1 MSRIKNRL
9 RGSEESLA
17 SADDSI
23 DETRSVMSFILSRL
37 PEHASASG
45 IAAAGAV
52 PALSTGGSPSP
63 LAEGSSGDGDGTTLS
78 LPAPYP
84 VEVRKLQWTAV
95 AAHLPGLL
103 KLLLLL
109 AAHALLVVAF
119 LDTGWDHKAR
129 RQARAKTL
137 YKQHHHDRL
146 TVCVDAA
153 SYPHKPAYAV
163 SVVSHQLRYTTA
175 ATILARTSLESEETA
190 IALAISTTAAEVILS
205 DSNTAIRNYSKGRVH
220 EPEPWCQGS
229 GFLLLL
235 LAMLDA
241 WLLCGLCVR
250 WMPSKKVAAMK
261 ERTRKRALWLSERK
275 WIGRTAWT
283 VVWLAVLLFVAINSR
298 LHRPRVTACFGML
311 LLVGFGYV
319 FSKNRNK
326 VKWRPVLSGF
336 LLQFVLGLLLVRW
349 KVGRGALLCV
359 ADKMNAAIAFAGHG
373 ARFVFGYL
381 ATGQLDGDGLPQQN
395 AGLTMRN
402 VLSAVVFF
410 GLLVSLLCHYGLLQ
424 CLALKV
430 GRLMAVVMGTT
441 ICESFCA
448 ASNVFLGMADSV
460 LLIKPCLAQ
469 LTRSEIHCV
478 MTCGFATISGSLF
491 AVFTTFG
498 VKAEDMIAAS
508 LMSAPAALG
517 FSKLF
522 YPETEESCA
531 GLEKI
536 SDPRKSRPGCT
547 LLESVSHGLSAQLRV
562 AAHVVASL
570 LGFLSCMALA
580 DSLLAYLGSLV
591 GWQFV
596 TLNWLLGRLFVP
608 LALAMGVGLHECSR
622 VASLLGL
629 KAALNEVVA
638 YGQMGELAR
647 GGLLS
652 LRSQL
657 LCAHALCGFSS
668 LGALGVQLGAYAAL
682 APERLSD
689 CARVAGRALVAGSL
703 ACFMTA
709 CTAGALTDTAGY
721 DVPTAF
727 NSYDFV

>member
-1 MSRIKNRL
+1 MARIRNR

-45 IAAAGAV
+45 VAAAGA
-52 PALSTGGSPSP
+52 ATGLGSGRTPSP
-63 LAEGSSGDGDGTTLS
+63 LAEGSSGDGEGTALA

-84 VEVRKLQWTAV
+84 VEVRKLQVPWTAV
-95 AAHLPGLL
+95 AAHLPRLL

-109 AAHALLVVAF
+109 VAHALLVVAF
-119 LDTGWDHKAR
+119 LDTGWDPK
-129 RQARAKTL
+129 
-137 YKQHHHDRL
+137 
-146 TVCVDAA
+146 
-153 SYPHKPAYAV
+153 
-163 SVVSHQLRYTTA
+163 
-175 ATILARTSLESEETA
+175 
-190 IALAISTTAAEVILS
+190 
-205 DSNTAIRNYSKGRVH
+205 
-220 EPEPWCQGS
+220 EPWCQGS

-241 WLLCGLCVR
+241 WLLCGLCLR
-250 WMPSKKVAAMK
+250 WLPSKKVALMT
-261 ERTRKRALWLSERK
+261 ERARKRTLWLSERK
-275 WIGRTAWT
+275 WIARTAWA
-283 VVWLAVLLFVAINSR
+283 VVWLAVLLFVAIDSR
-298 LHRPRVTACFGML
+298 LHRPRVTASFGML

-326 VKWRPVLSGF
+326 IKWRPVLSGF

-349 KVGRGALLCV
+349 KVGRGALLCF

-381 ATGQLDGDGLPQQN
+381 ATGQLDGDGLPQQKPVL
-395 AGLTMRN
+395 ALT

-410 GLLVSLLCHYGLLQ
+410 GLLVSLLCHCGLLQ

-441 ICESFCA
+441 ICESYCA
-448 ASNVFLGMADSV
+448 TSNMFLGVADSV

-469 LTRSEIHCV
+469 LTRSEIHCI

-517 FSKLF
+517 FAKLF
-522 YPETEESCA
+522 YPEMEESCL
-531 GLEKI
+531 GLEKF

-570 LGFLSCMALA
+570 LGFLSFMALA
-580 DSLLAYLGSLV
+580 DSLLASLGSLV

-596 TLNWLLGRLFVP
+596 TLNWLLGRLFMP

-629 KAALNEVVA
+629 KAAINEVMA
-638 YGQMGELAR
+638 YGKMGELAQ

-668 LGALGVQLGAYAAL
+668 LGALGVQLGAYATL

-709 CTAGALTDTAGY
+709 CTAGALTDTSGY

-727 NSYDFV
+727 DSYDFL

>member
-1 MSRIKNRL
+1 MARIRNR

-45 IAAAGAV
+45 VAAAGA
-52 PALSTGGSPSP
+52 ATGLGSGRTPSP
-63 LAEGSSGDGDGTTLS
+63 LAEGSSGDGEGTALA

-84 VEVRKLQWTAV
+84 VEVRKLQVPWTAV
-95 AAHLPGLL
+95 AAHLPRLL

-109 AAHALLVVAF
+109 VAHALLVVAF
-119 LDTGWDHKAR
+119 LDTGWDPK
-129 RQARAKTL
+129 
-137 YKQHHHDRL
+137 
-146 TVCVDAA
+146 
-153 SYPHKPAYAV
+153 
-163 SVVSHQLRYTTA
+163 
-175 ATILARTSLESEETA
+175 
-190 IALAISTTAAEVILS
+190 
-205 DSNTAIRNYSKGRVH
+205 
-220 EPEPWCQGS
+220 EPWCQGS

-241 WLLCGLCVR
+241 WLLCGLCLR
-250 WMPSKKVAAMK
+250 WLPSKKVALMT
-261 ERTRKRALWLSERK
+261 ERARKRTLWLSERK
-275 WIGRTAWT
+275 WIARTAWA
-283 VVWLAVLLFVAINSR
+283 VVWLAVLLFVAIDSR
-298 LHRPRVTACFGML
+298 LHRPRVTASFGML

-326 VKWRPVLSGF
+326 IKWRPVLSGF

-349 KVGRGALLCV
+349 KVGRGALLCF

-381 ATGQLDGDGLPQQN
+381 ATGQLDGDGLPQQKPVL
-395 AGLTMRN
+395 ALT

-410 GLLVSLLCHYGLLQ
+410 GLLVSLLCHCGLLQ

-441 ICESFCA
+441 ICESYCA
-448 ASNVFLGMADSV
+448 TSNMFLGVADSV

-469 LTRSEIHCV
+469 LTRSEIHCI

-517 FSKLF
+517 FAKLF
-522 YPETEESCA
+522 YPEMEESCL
-531 GLEKI
+531 GLEKF

-570 LGFLSCMALA
+570 LGFLSFMALA
-580 DSLLAYLGSLV
+580 DSLLASLGSLV

-596 TLNWLLGRLFVP
+596 TLNANQPSNEAKCFTEQC
-608 LALAMGVGLHECSR
+608 GLKIS
-622 VASLLGL
+622 SLL
-629 KAALNEVVA
+629 
-638 YGQMGELAR
+638 
-647 GGLLS
+647 
-652 LRSQL
+652 
-657 LCAHALCGFSS
+657 
-668 LGALGVQLGAYAAL
+668 
-682 APERLSD
+682 
-689 CARVAGRALVAGSL
+689 
-703 ACFMTA
+703 
-709 CTAGALTDTAGY
+709 
-721 DVPTAF
+721 
-727 NSYDFV
+727 

>member
-119 LDTGWDHKAR
+119 LDTGWDHKAS
-129 RQARAKTL
+129 
-137 YKQHHHDRL
+137 
-146 TVCVDAA
+146 VD
-153 SYPHKPAYAV
+153 
-163 SVVSHQLRYTTA
+163 YTDY
-175 ATILARTSLESEETA
+175 IPRTSEWLHC
-190 IALAISTTAAEVILS
+190 
-205 DSNTAIRNYSKGRVH
+205 D
-220 EPEPWCQGS
+220 EPWCQGS

-381 ATGQLDGDGLPQQN
+381 ATGQLDGDGLPQQKPVL
-395 AGLTMRN
+395 ALT

-424 CLALKV
+424 CLALK
-430 GRLMAVVMGTT
+430 
-441 ICESFCA
+441 
-448 ASNVFLGMADSV
+448 ADSV